1 MHAHLPLPYSRHS
14 RRRTHRP
21 GAGRRHPTDPALA
34 TGTAR
39 AAEPERRDRLLLDL
53 ASDALDQP
61 VGTIL
66 VAGADHA
73 ATALEPPSGEA
84 LGIIG
89 FVCPPGTAAVATSAP
104 CETRWPDGTGRSG
117 VVAWSASRQ
126 GDSLALFRE
135 HSTGGVEALSSVAG
149 TLLDAALRALG
160 RPTPPCPVPA
170 VHFPDGVFVRQ
181 AERLL
186 TRRDGLC
193 TRRRPGWDQLSLL
206 HPLNGSGRP
215 VSTRLL
221 HGLRQAFHVRHTWS
235 SLREEFVGQPA
246 SEPEILPGLTPQVA
260 GWLDDASFARWVLS
274 RISDVADGLER
285 LTGQV
290 DQDTAHALR
299 VALGPLH
306 GASETAR

>member
-1 MHAHLPLPYSRHS
+1 MHANPPLPHSRHS
-14 RRRTHRP
+14 RRRIHGP
-21 GAGRRHPTDPALA
+21 AAGRGPLVGPVPA

-39 AAEPERRDRLLLDL
+39 AAEPGRLDRLLLGL
-53 ASDALDQP
+53 ASDALRKP

-66 VAGADHA
+66 AARADHT
-73 ATALEPPSGEA
+73 ATAHEPSSDDG

-89 FVCPPGTAAVATSAP
+89 FVCPPGTIAVATSAP

-117 VVAWSASRQ
+117 AVAWSASGQ
-126 GDSLALFRE
+126 GGSLALFRE

-170 VHFPDGVFVRQ
+170 VHFPDGVFLHQ
-181 AERLL
+181 AQRLL

-215 VSTRLL
+215 VSARLL
-221 HGLRQAFHVRHTWS
+221 FGLRQAFHVQHTWS
-235 SLREEFVGQPA
+235 SLREEFVSQPA
-246 SEPEILPGLTPQVA
+246 CEPEILPGLTPQVA

-274 RISDVADGLER
+274 RVSDVADGLDR
-285 LTGQV
+285 LTGWV
-290 DQDTAHALR
+290 DQDVAHELR
-299 VALGPLH
+299 VALGPVH
-306 GASETAR
+306 STGETAS